1 MTVKAVLP
9 ARAGWLDCSGMLTQ
23 TIWQTL
29 NMPIRGE
36 TNYSGAASWSLSP
49 LGPESSHCD
58 CAVGLGCKLGW
69 LDSSWLLLKVSI
81 IGVVVLWED
90 CIDIPTHGLWTPIE
104 ESPSLHG
111 QKSTPT
117 PKFLGTTKA
126 YFVWDIGPN
135 FQIYAFIRCP
145 CSHRSVVINVSKFQ
159 NEVTKSFFLFIF
171 WEKRWLQR
179 FILNFTDL

>member
-135 FQIYAFIRCP
+135 FQIYAFIGCIYSLSCNPLWTFPCP
-145 CSHRSVVINVSKFQ
+145 PPPLLSMY
-159 NEVTKSFFLFIF
+159 E
-171 WEKRWLQR
+171 R
-179 FILNFTDL
+179 FIPFW